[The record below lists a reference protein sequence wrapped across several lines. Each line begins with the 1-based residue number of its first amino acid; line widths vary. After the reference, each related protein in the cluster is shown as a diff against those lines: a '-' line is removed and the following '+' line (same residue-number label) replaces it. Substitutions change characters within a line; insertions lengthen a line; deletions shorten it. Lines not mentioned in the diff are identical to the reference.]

1 MAEASL
7 SVSVPA
13 WRLRTDAEI
22 GGGIAKLKVANLR
35 KRNNDRRQARL
46 LPALNCTGLSLLLEL
61 GICNC
66 ACVGGKQLPRTA
78 HALYAALLWT
88 IKL

>member
-22 GGGIAKLKVANLR
+22 GGGIAKLKVANL
-35 KRNNDRRQARL
+35 KK
-46 LPALNCTGLSLLLEL
+46 TG
-61 GICNC
+61 GIQRV
-66 ACVGGKQLPRTA
+66 ACVTA
-78 HALYAALLWT
+78 GWT
-88 IKL
+88 D

>member
-22 GGGIAKLKVANLR
+22 GGGIAKLKVANIKKMGIYR
-35 KRNNDRRQARL
+35 VACMT
-46 LPALNCTGLSLLLEL
+46 AGL
-61 GICNC
+61 
-66 ACVGGKQLPRTA
+66 TD
-78 HALYAALLWT
+78 
-88 IKL
+88 

>member
-13 WRLRTDAEI
+13 WRLRTEAAT

-35 KRNNDRRQARL
+35 KRNIDRCVND
-46 LPALNCTGLSLLLEL
+46 C
-61 GICNC
+61 
-66 ACVGGKQLPRTA
+66 
-78 HALYAALLWT
+78 
-88 IKL
+88 

>member
-13 WRLRTDAEI
+13 WRLRTDTEI

-35 KRNNDRRQARL
+35 KRNIDKCVDDARL
-46 LPALNCTGLSLLLEL
+46 MTD
-61 GICNC
+61 
-66 ACVGGKQLPRTA
+66 
-78 HALYAALLWT
+78 
-88 IKL
+88 

>member
-13 WRLRTDAEI
+13 WRLRTDTEI

-35 KRNNDRRQARL
+35 KGNIDKCVDDACL
-46 LPALNCTGLSLLLEL
+46 TDLSY
-61 GICNC
+61 GRDCC
-66 ACVGGKQLPRTA
+66 F
-78 HALYAALLWT
+78 
-88 IKL
+88 

>member
-13 WRLRTDAEI
+13 WRLRTEAEI

-35 KRNNDRRQARL
+35 KGNID
-46 LPALNCTGLSLLLEL
+46 S
-61 GICNC
+61 
-66 ACVGGKQLPRTA
+66 CVDDC
-78 HALYAALLWT
+78 
-88 IKL
+88 

>member
-22 GGGIAKLKVANLR
+22 GGGISKLKVANLR
-35 KRNNDRRQARL
+35 RRNTDSCVAACRL
-46 LPALNCTGLSLLLEL
+46 DWLTQTTTAAPASTGDL
-61 GICNC
+61 
-66 ACVGGKQLPRTA
+66 
-78 HALYAALLWT
+78 
-88 IKL
+88 

>member
-13 WRLRTDAEI
+13 WRLRADAEI

-35 KRNNDRRQARL
+35 KENID
-46 LPALNCTGLSLLLEL
+46 G
-61 GICNC
+61 
-66 ACVGGKQLPRTA
+66 CVDDC
-78 HALYAALLWT
+78 
-88 IKL
+88 